1 MNPEFTLAG
10 GFLLGLFGGLH
21 CIGMCGGIVSA
32 LTAAGGSAHSKCR
45 RTAAQLLYSAG
56 RISSYAVAGAIAG
69 GLGWSLLSLI
79 GPEAARWLR
88 ILAGAFLIAAGLYL
102 AGWWFGLA
110 RLEQLGTHAWRHIA
124 PLSRRLQPLDHAW
137 KQFAAGAVWGWIP
150 CGLVYAALAGASAA
164 GGAAEGAAMMA
175 AFGFGTLP
183 ALLAAGTAS
192 QALLSGVQTRRL
204 AGGLLV
210 VFGLWTIL
218 AVALPGGHGHDHG
231 AAGDSA
237 DPVDRPAAHSHHAPG

>member
-1 MNPEFTLAG
+1 VNPDFTLSG

-32 LTAAGGSAHSKCR
+32 LNSAGGNADSQSKR
-45 RTAAQLLYSAG
+45 VAQQLLYSAG
-56 RISSYAVAGAIAG
+56 RISSYAVAGAVAG

-110 RLEQLGTHAWRHIA
+110 RLERLGAHAWRHLS
-124 PLSRRLQPLDHAW
+124 PLSGRLQPLDRAW
-137 KQFAAGAVWGWIP
+137 KQFAAGAVWGWLP

-164 GGAAEGAAMMA
+164 GGAAAGAAMMA
-175 AFGFGTLP
+175 AFGLGTLP

-192 QALLSGVQTRRL
+192 HVLLSGVRARRL
-204 AGGLLV
+204 AGGLLII
-210 VFGLWTIL
+210 FGLWTII
-218 AVALPGGHGHDHG
+218 AVAFAGGHGHDHG
-231 AAGDSA
+231 ASGEPA